1 MSDYLLI
8 RVICCISCCKVC
20 HWSSSVYSLTII
32 VSDSPSGKGVI
43 CGHADGSIVRYMFEE
58 EGAEL
63 TKVPLQP

>member
-1 MSDYLLI
+1 MSTNL
-8 RVICCISCCKVC
+8 RC
-20 HWSSSVYSLTII
+20 LTII

-63 TKVPLQP
+63 TKVPGATIVCDLL